1 MTWRFLQKLLGGLVR
16 GTVMAMS
23 DVDAHISN
31 FLNIHTMNVSVSISF
46 CKSKLR
52 GIVRARL
59 VFA

>member
-1 MTWRFLQKLLGGLVR
+1 VR

-31 FLNIHTMNVSVSISF
+31 FLNMHTMNAPVSISF